1 MSCRDRE
8 HQLELVSYYFC
19 KSGNV
24 IEIWIIGNKLRII
37 HIKGK
42 SLFRLI
48 SHRRCLGFSF
58 CQICYCTC
66 VPVVLREPNG
76 PNRVDRMT
84 KTVTS
89 HIILVNASRISLTC
103 DFLLYGCYMIITQN
117 SWVFI
122 VSIFRG
128 KKEEIETTQVRLL
141 TAVVIVP
148 HAHLRV
154 TMTKTFKYNKHRY
167 AKIPQRHGSL
177 S

>member
-24 IEIWIIGNKLRII
+24 IKIWIIGNKLRII

-66 VPVVLREPNG
+66 VPVVLRELNG

-89 HIILVNASRISLTC
+89 HIIQVNASRISLSC

-141 TAVVIVP
+141 TAVVP

-154 TMTKTFKYNKHRY
+154 TMTKTFKNKKHRY